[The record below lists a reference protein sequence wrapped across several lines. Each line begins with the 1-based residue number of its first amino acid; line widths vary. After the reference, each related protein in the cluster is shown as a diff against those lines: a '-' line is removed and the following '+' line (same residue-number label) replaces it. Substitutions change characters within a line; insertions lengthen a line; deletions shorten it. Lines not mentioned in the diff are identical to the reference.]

1 MVKPKDLLGTWKLE
15 SWKVTYSD
23 GRPVSYPFG
32 RKPVGLILYTPDGY
46 MSATISRSDR
56 SSMSNPNVRRAPRGE
71 KADSFDSYFHYSGT
85 WRIEGNEVIHTV
97 LHALDPFFV
106 GTDQVREMDHQGNVL
121 VLTANITT
129 ASGAKM
135 HNRITWRRP

>member
-1 MVKPKDLLGTWKLE
+1 
-15 SWKVTYSD
+15 
-23 GRPVSYPFG
+23 
-32 RKPVGLILYTPDGY
+32 

-56 SSMSNPNVRRAPRGE
+56 SSMSNPNVRRAPQGE

-97 LHALDPFFV
+97 QHALDPFFV
-106 GTDQVREMDHQGNVL
+106 GTDQVREMDHQGDVL